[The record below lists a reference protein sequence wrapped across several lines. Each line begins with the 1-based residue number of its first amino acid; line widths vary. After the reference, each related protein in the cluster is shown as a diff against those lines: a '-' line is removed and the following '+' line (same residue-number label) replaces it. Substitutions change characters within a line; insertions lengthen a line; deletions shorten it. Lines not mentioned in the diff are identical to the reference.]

1 MLPGELVIRLN
12 QHMNMEFRAASLYIA
27 KSSWFIE
34 KGLTDIAQQFRL
46 LAQIA
51 VTTTLKFYEFLT
63 NNQSA
68 PFLNTDIPAISEVEQ
83 EWQTVAQ
90 AIFFDFN
97 QRTDSLS
104 GLESL
109 AMARTNLL
117 TSVFI
122 IRIREFHQDEAQSLL
137 AILKDS
143 KMNDA
148 VTPDY
153 ADDDLLR
160 ID

>member
-68 PFLNTDIPAISEVEQ
+68 PFSEYRYTCYQRSGTGVANGRPSDI
-83 EWQTVAQ
+83 
-90 AIFFDFN
+90 F
-97 QRTDSLS
+97 RL
-104 GLESL
+104 
-109 AMARTNLL
+109 
-117 TSVFI
+117 
-122 IRIREFHQDEAQSLL
+122 
-137 AILKDS
+137 
-143 KMNDA
+143 
-148 VTPDY
+148 
-153 ADDDLLR
+153 
-160 ID
+160 